1 VNGPGDTGVHG
12 PGAIGTPGTPGTPGG
27 PYPPGTDEI
36 SLIELINVVL
46 KNRRLVVLVPLVV
59 FVLVV
64 AYTFLQP
71 RTYTA
76 SASFVPQTSSGQRSL
91 TSSLAAQFGV
101 ALPTGEAGQSPAF
114 YADLITSREV
124 VPHLVDSTY
133 TFFNREEMVTA
144 SLAELLEI
152 QGKTP
157 ERIREETI
165 RALQELISVSTDRET
180 GLVTFSVK
188 TEWADL
194 SRQLAEAVLERV
206 NLFNLQTR
214 QSQATAE
221 RRFTEGRL
229 HEVEGDLRKAED
241 ALQEFLQKN
250 RQWQGSPEL
259 EFVHDRLYREV
270 TMRQQ
275 IFTTLT
281 QAYEQARIDE
291 VRDTPVITVIER
303 AESPVLPDRRR
314 LLLKGILALMVG
326 GMLGIFGAFGQ
337 EFMNRGRQQEA
348 DQFAEFEK
356 LKKETWVDLKRPWR
370 LLRRD

>member
-1 VNGPGDTGVHG
+1 VNGPADTGAPG
-12 PGAIGTPGTPGTPGG
+12 PSSPGG
-27 PYPPGTDEI
+27 IYAPGTDEI
-36 SLIELINVVL
+36 SLIELMNVVL
-46 KNRRLVVLVPLVV
+46 KNRRLVVLVPFVV

-64 AYTFLQP
+64 VWTFLQP

-91 TSSLAAQFGV
+91 TSSLAAQFGM
-101 ALPTGEAGQSPAF
+101 ALPAGEAGQTPAF

-124 VPHLVDSTY
+124 VPHLVDSTF
-133 TFFNREEMVTA
+133 TFQGKEGPVTE
-144 SLAELLEI
+144 SLAQLLKIKGDEPPKVREQTI
-152 QGKTP
+152 QAV
-157 ERIREETI
+157 E
-165 RALQELISVSTDRET
+165 ELISVSTDRET
-180 GLVTFSVK
+180 GLVTFSIK

-194 SRQLAEAVLERV
+194 SRQLAESVLERV
-206 NLFNLQTR
+206 NRFNLDTR

-229 HEVEGDLRKAED
+229 HEVEGDLRRAED
-241 ALQEFLQKN
+241 AFQGFFQKN
-250 RQWQGSPEL
+250 QQWQGSPEL
-259 EFVHDRLYREV
+259 EFVHDRLQREV
-270 TMRQQ
+270 NMRQQ

-303 AESPVLPDRRR
+303 AEAPVLPDRRR

-326 GMLGIFGAFGQ
+326 GMLGIFGAFGK

-348 DQFAEFEK
+348 DEFAEFEE
-356 LKKETWVDLKRPWR
+356 LKKKTWADLRRPWR
-370 LLRRD
+370 LLRRS